1 MAKITQAGLDNFKKI
16 TKEKYGNLLP
26 DELLDIY
33 VFAYMESGNDE
44 KQAVTA
50 MRQSTAYAKYY
61 PGNLN
66 PDGISTKYTESEYSQ
81 LMDGYER
88 KFESIG
94 INPDVVL
101 TNERKKQLVENIV
114 SPDELSSRI
123 DSVYTNILSGI
134 PAVKEFYMKNF
145 GRELTDAEIIVSAI
159 DPSIGEGII
168 NGTIAAKD
176 VVSQNVVRAQIGGGA
191 LLSGVDI
198 SIEAAEALRQQG
210 LDPNKARAAF
220 NAVQNIQQ
228 QALAQGRDIPSAQ
241 DIVEGTQLGSE
252 EDFRVVGNILRQQA
266 VQSSIQSGARTTQ
279 AGAVTGLIEQ

>member
-16 TKEKYGNLLP
+16 TKEKFGNLLP

-176 VVSQNVVRAQIGGGA
+176 VVSQNVVRAQIGGQA
-191 LLSGVDI
+191 LLAGTDI
-198 SIEAAEALRQQG
+198 SIEAVEALRQQG
-210 LDPNKARAAF
+210 LDPQSARQAF
-220 NAVQNIQQ
+220 NQVQNIQQ
-228 QALAQGRDIPSAQ
+228 QALAQGRDIPDVQ
-241 DIVEGTQLGSE
+241 DIVEGLELGDV
-252 EDFRVVGNILRQQA
+252 EDFRQVSNILRQQLA
-266 VQSSIQSGARTTQ
+266 GSSIQAGARTTQ

>member
-1 MAKITQAGLDNFKKI
+1 MARITQAGLDNFKKI
-16 TKEKYGNLLP
+16 TKEKFGNLLP

-198 SIEAAEALRQQG
+198 SIEAAESLRQQG
-210 LDPNKARAAF
+210 LDPAKARTAF

-252 EDFRVVGNILRQQA
+252 EDFRLVGNILRQQA
-266 VQSSIQSGARTTQ
+266 VQSAAQTGARRTQ
-279 AGAVTGLIEQ
+279 QGQVTGLIEQ

>member
-1 MAKITQAGLDNFKKI
+1 MATITQAGLDNFKKI

-33 VFAYMESGNDE
+33 VYAYMESGNDE

-50 MRQSTAYAKYY
+50 MRQSTAYAKYF

-81 LMDGYER
+81 LMDGYKR

-210 LDPNKARAAF
+210 LDPAKARTAF

-252 EDFRVVGNILRQQA
+252 EDFRLVGNILRQQA
-266 VQSSIQSGARTTQ
+266 VQSAAQTGARRPQ
-279 AGAVTGLIEQ
+279 QGQVTGLIEQ

>member
-1 MAKITQAGLDNFKKI
+1 MDRGEEYVNYNDVDDDNNK
-16 TKEKYGNLLP
+16 
-26 DELLDIY
+26 
-33 VFAYMESGNDE
+33 
-44 KQAVTA
+44 
-50 MRQSTAYAKYY
+50 
-61 PGNLN
+61 
-66 PDGISTKYTESEYSQ
+66 
-81 LMDGYER
+81 
-88 KFESIG
+88 
-94 INPDVVL
+94 
-101 TNERKKQLVENIV
+101 
-114 SPDELSSRI
+114 
-123 DSVYTNILSGI
+123 
-134 PAVKEFYMKNF
+134 KEFYMKNF

-210 LDPNKARAAF
+210 LDPAKARTAF

-252 EDFRVVGNILRQQA
+252 EDFRLVGNILRQQA
-266 VQSSIQSGARTTQ
+266 VQSAAQTGARRTQ
-279 AGAVTGLIEQ
+279 QGQVTGLIEQ